1 MSRGGWSWRIGL
13 IALLIVGALSTHWI
27 APLRPARLDEH
38 AASIFTVT
46 SSADSGPGSLRE
58 ALFAAARAQGSA
70 RIRLAVPRIRLD
82 SPLPPAAQAV
92 AIVIETDAHTVIDA
106 QALAAGAVID
116 IEAPR
121 AILRDVTVEHAA
133 GTAFLI
139 HAEAVQLN
147 GIAALDSDIGLT
159 LVGEAPHVDI
169 RDCTMSRNRIGVE
182 LAAPIAG
189 IVQGCKFAQH
199 AESAVW
205 GVEPAGAAAPQ
216 AQLKIADNLFTADR
230 DAVVLANLPVTL
242 EHNQFIGSLRN
253 AIMVLGGG
261 NVTLRGNRIRDAAQ
275 NGILIDSADHITVID
290 NEIGRSPG
298 TGILVKSSSG
308 VSIEHNRIY
317 GNTYGIVQ
325 VLATSQGAPLTVA
338 HNLLFSQTVDGLLI
352 IGASPVVSD
361 NRSINNAGAGIKVL
375 NIVHEG
381 RASVQAT
388 PLLTGNVTAGNAQ
401 DGIVRGAYSL

>member
-1 MSRGGWSWRIGL
+1 
-13 IALLIVGALSTHWI
+13 
-27 APLRPARLDEH
+27 
-38 AASIFTVT
+38 
-46 SSADSGPGSLRE
+46 
-58 ALFAAARAQGSA
+58 
-70 RIRLAVPRIRLD
+70 
-82 SPLPPAAQAV
+82 
-92 AIVIETDAHTVIDA
+92 
-106 QALAAGAVID
+106 
-116 IEAPR
+116 
-121 AILRDVTVEHAA
+121 
-133 GTAFLI
+133 
-139 HAEAVQLN
+139 
-147 GIAALDSDIGLT
+147 
-159 LVGEAPHVDI
+159 
-169 RDCTMSRNRIGVE
+169 MSRNRIGVE
-182 LAAPIAG
+182 LAAPGSAG
-189 IVQGCKFAQH
+189 ILQGCKFAQH

-205 GVEPAGAAAPQ
+205 AVEPAGGPAPQ

-253 AIMVLGGG
+253 AIMVLGGSD
-261 NVTLRGNRIRDAAQ
+261 VTLRGNRIRDAAQ

-298 TGILVKSSSG
+298 TGILVKSCSA

-325 VLATSQGAPLTVA
+325 VLATSHGAPLTVA
-338 HNLLFSQTVDGLLI
+338 HNLLFSQKVDGLLI

-401 DGIVRGAYSL
+401 DGIVRGTYSL

>member
-1 MSRGGWSWRIGL
+1 MNRSGWYSRIIL
-13 IALLIVGALSTHWI
+13 IALLIVAALSINWI
-27 APLRPARLDEH
+27 APLRPARLDER
-38 AASIFTVT
+38 AASIFVVT

-58 ALFAAARAQGSA
+58 ALFAAARAQGRA
-70 RIRLAVPRIRLD
+70 RIRLAVQRIHLE

-92 AIVIETDAHTVIDA
+92 AILIDTDVHTVIDA
-106 QALAAGAVID
+106 QGLEAGAVID

-121 AILRDVTVEHAA
+121 AVLRDLTVEHAA
-133 GTAFLI
+133 GTAFLV
-139 HAEAVQLN
+139 HAEAIELK

-159 LVGEAPHVDI
+159 LVGAAPHVDI
-169 RDCTMSRNRIGVE
+169 RDCTMSRNRMGIE
-182 LAAPIAG
+182 LAAPVAG

-199 AESAVW
+199 AESALWAVQ
-205 GVEPAGAAAPQ
+205 PAGGAAPR

-253 AIMVLGGG
+253 AITVLG
-261 NVTLRGNRIRDAAQ
+261 NDVTIRGNKIRDAAQ
-275 NGILIDSADHITVID
+275 NGILIDSAGQITVID

-298 TGILVKSSSG
+298 TGIMVKSSSG

-325 VLATSQGAPLTVA
+325 VLATAHGAPLTVA
-338 HNLLFSQTVDGLLI
+338 HNLLFSQKVDGLLI
-352 IGASPVVSD
+352 IGASPIVSD

-375 NIVHEG
+375 NVVHEG

-388 PLLTGNVTAGNAQ
+388 PLLSGNVTAGNAQ
-401 DGIVRGAYSL
+401 DGIIRGAYSL

>member
-1 MSRGGWSWRIGL
+1 MNRSGWYSRIIL
-13 IALLIVGALSTHWI
+13 IALLIVAALSINWI
-27 APLRPARLDEH
+27 APLRPARLDER
-38 AASIFTVT
+38 AASIFVVT

-70 RIRLAVPRIRLD
+70 RIRLAVPRIRLE

-92 AIVIETDAHTVIDA
+92 AILIDTDVHTVIDA
-106 QALAAGAVID
+106 QGLEAGAVID

-121 AILRDVTVEHAA
+121 AVLRDVTVEHAA
-133 GTAFLI
+133 GTAFLV
-139 HAEAVQLN
+139 HAEAIELK
-147 GIAALDSDIGLT
+147 GIAALDSGIGLT
-159 LVGEAPHVDI
+159 LVGASPHVDI
-169 RDCTMSRNRIGVE
+169 RDCIMSRNRMGVE
-182 LAAPIAG
+182 LAAPVAG

-199 AESAVW
+199 AETALWAVQ
-205 GVEPAGAAAPQ
+205 PAGGDAPR

-253 AIMVLGGG
+253 AITVLG
-261 NVTLRGNRIRDAAQ
+261 NDVTIRGNKIRDAAQ

-298 TGILVKSSSG
+298 TGIMVKSSSG

-325 VLATSQGAPLTVA
+325 VLATAHGAPLTVA
-338 HNLLFSQTVDGLLI
+338 HNLLFSQKVDGLLI
-352 IGASPVVSD
+352 IGASPIVSD

-375 NIVHEG
+375 NAVHEG